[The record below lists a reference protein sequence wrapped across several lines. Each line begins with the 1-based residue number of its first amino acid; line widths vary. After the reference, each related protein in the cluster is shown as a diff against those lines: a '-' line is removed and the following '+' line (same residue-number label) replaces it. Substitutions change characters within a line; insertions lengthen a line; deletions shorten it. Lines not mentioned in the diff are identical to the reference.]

1 MYDENIMGLQ
11 EYQVYIVVG
20 LNMSLCRVSVFPTK
34 NGNNLYKLYW
44 VAVGYMLQFSVCVS
58 FFASP
63 AFSLMIETVDLCV
76 VSSVKEGV
84 HYRKIKLILWE
95 FEKTSPGGFLL

>member
-1 MYDENIMGLQ
+1 MYDENITGLQ

-20 LNMSLCRVSVFPTK
+20 LNMSPCRVSVFPTK

-44 VAVGYMLQFSVCVS
+44 VAVGYMLQFSVCVA

-63 AFSLMIETVDLCV
+63 AFSLMIETVDL
-76 VSSVKEGV
+76 SV
-84 HYRKIKLILWE
+84 
-95 FEKTSPGGFLL
+95 